1 MRFLNPIMAAL
12 FLLSAAVQFNDPD
25 PIQWIAI
32 YTAAALACILATGV
46 AWKVRG
52 PHGIE
57 RAPGNVRAKVRLLSA
72 FTGIAAFIW
81 AAFLLPEAFRHQAP
95 LSLPLVFGSA
105 EMMNER
111 VELVREIGGLSIV
124 AFWMLVVFFGSR
136 ERPVQETNIRSV

>member
-1 MRFLNPIMAAL
+1 MRILNPIMAAL

-32 YTAAALACILATGV
+32 YTTAAFACVLATGV
-46 AWKVRG
+46 AWQVRR

-57 RAPGNVRAKVRLLSA
+57 RARGNLRAKVQWISVL
-72 FTGIAAFIW
+72 TGMAAFVW
-81 AAFLLPEAFRHQAP
+81 AAFLLPEAVRQNAP

-124 AFWMLVVFFGSR
+124 AFWMLVVFFTGR
-136 ERPVQETNIRSV
+136 KASVP